1 MKIIT
6 INLSEKYLA
15 AIQVLTDEGI
25 YPSRS
30 QAIRVALKDFLE
42 NELNL
47 YEDLDSDN
55 FREIVKNIG
64 KQNWVLNVISVEANF
79 TQREV

>member
-55 FREIVKNIG
+55 FREIVKNVG

>member
-55 FREIVKNIG
+55 FREIVKNVG
-64 KQNWVLNVISVEANF
+64 KQN
-79 TQREV
+79 

>member
-1 MKIIT
+1 LKIIT

-55 FREIVKNIG
+55 FREIVKNVG
-64 KQNWVLNVISVEANF
+64 KQN
-79 TQREV
+79 